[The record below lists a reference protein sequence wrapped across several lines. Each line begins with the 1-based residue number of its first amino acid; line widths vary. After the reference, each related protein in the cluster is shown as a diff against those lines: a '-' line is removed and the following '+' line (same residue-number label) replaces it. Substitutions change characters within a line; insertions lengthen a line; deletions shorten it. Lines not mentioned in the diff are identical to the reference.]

1 MVGFSYG
8 FSPNRSKTR
17 PFKIRIIQNGRHLS
31 GFQMVGLPGS
41 RSYSKSG
48 SFATN
53 LFLTIQNPDYSIFQ
67 IPTGPNTW
75 NLDSSEIPNKSAVQI
90 SLFGMFAIQ
99 IPTALIFLM
108 IFKMVLASQN
118 F

>member
-1 MVGFSYG
+1 MAAICLDFKWLGFQVLD
-8 FSPNRSKTR
+8 P
-17 PFKIRIIQNGRHLS
+17 IQNLDHL
-31 GFQMVGLPGS
+31 QP
-41 RSYSKSG
+41 
-48 SFATN
+48 N
-53 LFLTIQNPDYSIFQ
+53 LFLTIQNPDYSIFH